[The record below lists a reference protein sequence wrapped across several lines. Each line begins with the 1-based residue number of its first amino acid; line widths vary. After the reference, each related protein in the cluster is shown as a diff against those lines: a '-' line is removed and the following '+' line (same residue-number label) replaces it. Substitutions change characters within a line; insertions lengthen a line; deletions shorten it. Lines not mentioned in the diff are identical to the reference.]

1 MAIRNIRR
9 QATNP
14 GTVSGTTNAAPIY
27 VDSDDNILKIIP
39 AGSGTTEVQI
49 IDATSAQTIS
59 GAKTFTGNVVLTD
72 VTFEIGDDD
81 SLTLGDD
88 NDDVLRHRS
97 ATLAANTALTGVLVG
112 TPVTQALAANSLIVS
127 NVTASGDI
135 MVAANR
141 GGASEEYFFA
151 DSSAGT
157 LTLTGP
163 GGVVNFESGT
173 TQVLGINSATVIE
186 VADDVQFTLGADNDQ
201 VLLNR
206 AATLNANTAVTGALV
221 GTPVV
226 QALAAN
232 SLVVSNITASG
243 DVLVAANRGGAS
255 EEYVFADASAGTL
268 TLTGPGGVINF
279 ESGTTQVLGI
289 NSATVIEVG
298 DDINLTLGADND
310 LAVRHKTS
318 TTAANTAV
326 TGVIVGTPVV
336 PALAANSAVISNVT
350 ADGDIAILTQTGG
363 NSQAAL
369 YVDASA
375 NTLELYAAGV
385 SKVKVDSTG
394 LAATRSAEVV
404 TATNADIS
412 AAESGRVYFLNAA
425 GAFVSTLP
433 AVALGLEYTFIVKT
447 APSGASY
454 TIVTPAAAQII
465 AGHVLTSGFADSGS
479 DVETTADA
487 NSINFVD
494 GVSVAGD
501 RVHVVSD
508 GTNWYASC
516 ICAVEAGITITG

>member
-14 GTVSGTTNAAPIY
+14 GAIAGTPNAAPIY

-39 AGSGTTEVQI
+39 AGSGTTEVQV
-49 IDATSAQTIS
+49 IDATSTQTIS
-59 GAKTFTGNVVLTD
+59 GAKTFTGNVTLTD
-72 VTFEIGDDD
+72 VTFEIGDNDL
-81 SLTLGDD
+81 LTLGDD
-88 NDDVLRHRS
+88 NDTVLVHKS
-97 ATLAANTALTGVLVG
+97 ATLNANTALTGVLIG
-112 TPVTQALAANSLIVS
+112 TPVTQALAANSSIVS

-135 MVAANR
+135 LVAANR

-163 GGVVNFESGT
+163 GGIVSIESGT
-173 TQVLGINSATVIE
+173 TEVLRVNSATVIE
-186 VADDVQFTLGADNDQ
+186 IPDNVQLTLGTDNDS
-201 VLLNR
+201 V
-206 AATLNANTAVTGALV
+206 AVHKSTSTTANTAVTGA
-221 GTPVV
+221 
-226 QALAAN
+226 
-232 SLVVSNITASG
+232 
-243 DVLVAANRGGAS
+243 
-255 EEYVFADASAGTL
+255 
-268 TLTGPGGVINF
+268 
-279 ESGTTQVLGI
+279 
-289 NSATVIEVG
+289 
-298 DDINLTLGADND
+298 
-310 LAVRHKTS
+310 
-318 TTAANTAV
+318 
-326 TGVIVGTPVV
+326 IVGTPVV
-336 PALAANSAVISNVT
+336 PALAANSTIHSNVT
-350 ADGDIAILTQTGG
+350 ADGDIVFITQTGG

-369 YVDASA
+369 FVDASA

-404 TATNADIS
+404 AATNADIS

-433 AVALGLEYTFIVKT
+433 APALGLEYTFIVKT

-454 TIVTPAAAQII
+454 TVVTPAAAQII

-479 DVETTADA
+479 DVETTAGA

-494 GVSVAGD
+494 GVAVAGD
-501 RVHVVSD
+501 RVHVISD
-508 GTNWYASC
+508 GTNWYASA